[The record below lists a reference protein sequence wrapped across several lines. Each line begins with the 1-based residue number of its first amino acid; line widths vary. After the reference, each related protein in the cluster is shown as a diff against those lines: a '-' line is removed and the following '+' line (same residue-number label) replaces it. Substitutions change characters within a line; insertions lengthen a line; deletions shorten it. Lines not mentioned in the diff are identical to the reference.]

1 MTRRSIARRA
11 AALAGLVT
19 LLAATSVAPQ
29 RLIARP
35 LNTGLASPACPAQ
48 VGVLALT
55 FADEFAGVSGT
66 DHESNVWTGR
76 AAAPL
81 AGDLVMMLQLLGS
94 PVEAAKP
101 VWKVRTRWTLT
112 PDHDVALVAELY
124 GTVNWKTGMM
134 RLSGAVTEG
143 CRAGSEVHVDGQFV
157 DMNGSGVLRIL
168 PSATLSQVKGSVR
181 NP

>member
-29 RLIARP
+29 RLTVRP
-35 LNTGLASPACPAQ
+35 VNTGPASSACPAQ

-66 DHESNVWTGR
+66 DHESDVWTGR
-76 AAAPL
+76 AGAPL
-81 AGDLVMMLQLLGS
+81 AGDLIMTLQLLGR
-94 PVEAAKP
+94 PEEAANP

-112 PDHDVALVAELY
+112 PDHDAALVADLY

-143 CRAGSEVHVDGQFV
+143 CRAGSEVHVDGQVV
-157 DMNGSGVLRIL
+157 DLNGSGVLRIL
-168 PSATLSQVKGSVR
+168 PSAATSHVDVR
-181 NP
+181 